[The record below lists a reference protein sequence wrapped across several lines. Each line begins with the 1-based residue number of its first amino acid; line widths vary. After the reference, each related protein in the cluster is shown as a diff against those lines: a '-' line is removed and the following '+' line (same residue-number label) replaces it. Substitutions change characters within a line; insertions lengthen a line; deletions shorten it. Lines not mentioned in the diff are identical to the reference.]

1 MPLDAGWGC
10 YLEQLDSTMSEELG
24 TYLSLAGRK
33 WSLASGFKLAG
44 LLPWQMVPGLC
55 NSEAGD

>member
-1 MPLDAGWGC
+1 
-10 YLEQLDSTMSEELG
+10 MSEELG

-33 WSLASGFKLAG
+33 WSLASGFKLVG
-44 LLPWQMVPGLC
+44 LLPWQMVPGLR